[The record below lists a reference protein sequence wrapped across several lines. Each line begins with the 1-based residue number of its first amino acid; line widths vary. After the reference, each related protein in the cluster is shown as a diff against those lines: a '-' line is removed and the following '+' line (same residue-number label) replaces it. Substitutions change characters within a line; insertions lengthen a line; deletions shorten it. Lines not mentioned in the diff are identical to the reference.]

1 MEEAVQ
7 VVVEKKPR
15 KSKKIKL
22 TPEMRKNIRL
32 GKLRYIKRNWVLYIM
47 LLFPLAYVFIFNIVP
62 LAGLQLAFRDYNM
75 FAADTPWQ
83 SMFQSEWVGWEN
95 FEKIFSRSDFWMAV
109 RNTLV
114 ISGLKILIVYP
125 APIIFAI
132 LLNEFR
138 SRKFQR
144 TIQTSVYLPHF
155 LSWVVVAG
163 ICTSML
169 NSTGVVNM
177 VFEALGA
184 EAQNWLMD
192 SGAFRWV
199 LVFSAMWKEM
209 GWNSIVFF
217 SAITAID
224 QELYEAA
231 RIDGAN
237 RFKQMLHVT
246 LPGIAPTVVMTF
258 IIRIGH
264 IFDAGFGQVFAMY
277 NATVMDV
284 ADILGTYI
292 YRMGLGRTDFSLG
305 VTVGLFES
313 VIGLILVVLAN
324 KLTKKWVGK
333 GMW

>member
-1 MEEAVQ
+1 
-7 VVVEKKPR
+7 
-15 KSKKIKL
+15 
-22 TPEMRKNIRL
+22 
-32 GKLRYIKRNWVLYIM
+32 
-47 LLFPLAYVFIFNIVP
+47 
-62 LAGLQLAFRDYNM
+62 
-75 FAADTPWQ
+75 
-83 SMFQSEWVGWEN
+83 
-95 FEKIFSRSDFWMAV
+95 
-109 RNTLV
+109 
-114 ISGLKILIVYP
+114 
-125 APIIFAI
+125 
-132 LLNEFR
+132 
-138 SRKFQR
+138 
-144 TIQTSVYLPHF
+144 
-155 LSWVVVAG
+155 
-163 ICTSML
+163 
-169 NSTGVVNM
+169 
-177 VFEALGA
+177 
-184 EAQNWLMD
+184 MD
-192 SGAFRWV
+192 SGVRWV
-199 LVFSAMWKEM
+199 KVFSSMWKEM